1 MKSVEE
7 ALSELSTQ
15 KSNYLSLDGKLL
27 DRDVA
32 ARGWCNP

>member
-7 ALSELSTQ
+7 ALSELSRQ

-32 ARGWCNP
+32 SRVSGYP